1 MSPAS
6 QRSAV
11 VAGEALIDLVAADGD
26 ELVGHTGGGPFN
38 TARTIARLEQTVS
51 FLGRVSTDS
60 FGMRLREDLGADGV
74 GLEGVVATDEPSTLA
89 LAELDSSGAA
99 RYHFYV
105 RGTSAPGLTW
115 EDVPRFV
122 PECAVFYVGALGLVF
137 EPTAATLERVVS
149 AVSDET
155 LVALDPNCRPAA
167 IPDVPAYR
175 GRLDR
180 MLARTDLLKA
190 SAEDLEWLL
199 PGLEPVAAARALLTR
214 GPHLAVVTRGGEGA
228 VVVTRDR
235 AVPVAAPKVQVVDT
249 IGAGDAF
256 GGGFLAA
263 WLDRGLGRRDLGD
276 VDAAVE
282 ATSFA
287 CRVAGLTCA
296 RAGASPPRRAELRD

>member
-1 MSPAS
+1 MSPAF

-11 VAGEALIDLVAADGD
+11 VAGEALIDLVVAGGD
-26 ELVGHTGGGPFN
+26 ALVGHTGGGPFN
-38 TARTIARLEQTVS
+38 TARAIARLEQPVT
-51 FLGRVSTDS
+51 FLGRLSTDS
-60 FGMRLREDLGADGV
+60 FGMRLREDLRADGV
-74 GLEGVVATDEPSTLA
+74 GLEGVVATDDPTTLA

-99 RYHFYV
+99 RYRFYAQ
-105 RGTSAPGLTW
+105 GTSAPGLTW
-115 EDVPRFV
+115 ADVPGFV

-137 EPTAATLERVVS
+137 EPTAETLERLVA
-149 AVSDET
+149 AVSGET

-175 GRLDR
+175 NRLDR

-199 PGLEPVAAARALLTR
+199 PGLDPVAAARELLGR
-214 GPHLAVVTRGGEGA
+214 GPRLAVVTCGGEGA
-228 VVVTRDR
+228 LAVTQDR
-235 AVPVAAPKVQVVDT
+235 ALPVGAPRVRVVDT

-276 VDAAVE
+276 LDAVVE
-282 ATSFA
+282 ATAFA

-296 RAGASPPRRAELRD
+296 RAGASPPRLAELVD